1 MDDLLAEMRG
11 VEESSLEDTWPT
23 RFSTKVEKQ
32 VSIGKILNSILTFL
46 NN

>member
-11 VEESSLEDTWPT
+11 VEESSLEDTWT
-23 RFSTKVEKQ
+23 RFSKKNEKQ
-32 VSIGKILNSILTFL
+32 VSIEKILNSIRTFL